1 MLPEITEKISKK
13 DIQQLASRIIDKVCL
28 NGNIIELAECISKM
42 DYLIKEIKDNDNYR
56 DYIINEISKYGKSHT
71 TASGTKI
78 ELAEVG
84 TKYDY
89 GQTGDVIIVDLELQ
103 KAILDAKIKERQ
115 TFLKS
120 ITKPMEV
127 LFSDEVV
134 TLYPPAKTSTSS
146 VKITISK

>member
-13 DIQQLASRIIDKVCL
+13 DIQLLASRIIDKVCL
-28 NGNIIELAECISKM
+28 NGNIIELAEQIAKM
-42 DYLIKEIKDNDNYR
+42 DLLIKEIKDCDNYK
-56 DYIINEISKYGKSHT
+56 DYIINEVSKFGKSYT
-71 TASGTKI
+71 TSSGTKI

-89 GQTGDVIIVDLELQ
+89 GQTGDLIMVDLELQ

-120 ITKPMEV
+120 IIKPMEV

>member
-1 MLPEITEKISKK
+1 MLPEITDKISKY
-13 DIQQLASRIIDKVCL
+13 DIKVLAKEVVDNVCL
-28 NGNIIELAECISKM
+28 SGKIIKLAENLAKM
-42 DYLIKEIKDNDNYR
+42 DLLIDEIKKNENYKN
-56 DYIINEISKYGKSHT
+56 YILNEISYYGKSHT

-89 GQTGDVIIVDLELQ
+89 GQTGDLIMVDLELQ